1 MSMYKDGHEYYGTH
15 WWYDPEDNEFCLDV
29 VWKFEKGGDIP
40 DSWHLQSVDLEDY
53 SDSLPQALI
62 EEVTLM
68 CLNGGHIW
76 IDIERDGIPSDL
88 KEVSYN

>member
-1 MSMYKDGHEYYGTH
+1 MYKDGHEYYGTH
-15 WWYDPEDNEFCLDV
+15 WWYDSEDNDFCLDV

-62 EEVTLM
+62 EEVKLM
-68 CLNGGHIW
+68 CRNGGEVW
-76 IDIERDGIPSDL
+76 VGVERDGIPSDL
-88 KEVSYN
+88 KEVSYE